1 MELEK
6 KVLHGIYF
14 VTLLLF
20 FNLSFI
26 TGKIDII
33 PLVFCLSSIVLIAY
47 SNFIIRKFYPKGDK
61 FLFLISTLL
70 CQIGIVMIYRL
81 DTRTKN
87 FEIPR
92 FALKQ
97 MTWFTIGIALFMII
111 LFITPKMIRISR
123 YKYIYA
129 SFSLALLMSTLFV
142 GREIK
147 GSKNWIVIGS
157 FSFQPS
163 EIAKFFII
171 LYLASALSKQ
181 ITKRDLIESV
191 IFMLLSIG
199 FLVLEKDLGAALI
212 FFGIYLIMLYIA
224 TSNAKYVGL
233 GLLFFLFGGFIS
245 YFLFNHV
252 RIRVQIWLDPWR
264 YKLDKGYQ
272 ICQSLFA
279 IASGGL
285 FGKGLGLGY
294 PYLIPLAINDFIF
307 SAIAEEFGL
316 IGASAVI
323 ILYLLLVYRGLRTAL
338 YSRDLFSQLVA
349 VGISSMLAFQVFV
362 VIGGVTKM
370 IPMTGITLPFVSYG
384 GSSMLLN
391 FLSLGVLY
399 KISEGR

>member
-20 FNLSFI
+20 LNLSFI

-181 ITKRDLIESV
+181 ITKKDLIESV

>member
-6 KVLHGIYF
+6 KVLHSIYF
-14 VTLLLF
+14 VTFFLF
-20 FNLSFI
+20 FNLCFI
-26 TGKIDII
+26 TEKIDLV
-33 PLVFCLSSIVLIAY
+33 PLIFCLSSIILIAY
-47 SNFIIRKFYPKGDK
+47 SSFIIRKFYPRGDK
-61 FLFLISTLL
+61 FLFLISVLL

-81 DTRTKN
+81 DIKTKN

-92 FALKQ
+92 YALKQ
-97 MTWFTIGIALFMII
+97 MTWFTIGITIFMII
-111 LFITPKMIRISR
+111 LFIAPKMIRISR
-123 YKYIYA
+123 YKYIYIFIA
-129 SFSLALLMSTLFV
+129 LSLLMSTLFI
-142 GREIK
+142 GKEIK
-147 GSKNWIVIGS
+147 GSKNWIVIGT

-181 ITKRDLIESV
+181 INKRDIIETV
-191 IFMLLSIG
+191 IFIFLAIG

-212 FFGIYLIMLYIA
+212 FFGIYLVMLYIA
-224 TSNAKYVGL
+224 TSKAKYVGL
-233 GLLFFLFGGFIS
+233 GLLAFSLGGLLS
-245 YFLFNHV
+245 YFIFNHV
-252 RIRVQIWLDPWR
+252 RIRVQIWLNPWK

-285 FGKGLGLGY
+285 FGRGLGLGY

-316 IGASAVI
+316 IGASALI
-323 ILYLLLVYRGLRTAL
+323 ILYFLLVYRGLRTAI
-338 YSRDLFSQLVA
+338 YSKDNFSQLVA
-349 VGISSMLAFQVFV
+349 VGISSMMAFQVFV

>member
-6 KVLHGIYF
+6 KVLHSIYF
-14 VTLLLF
+14 VTFFLF
-20 FNLSFI
+20 FNLCFI
-26 TGKIDII
+26 TEKIDLV
-33 PLVFCLSSIVLIAY
+33 PLIFCLSSIILIAY
-47 SNFIIRKFYPKGDK
+47 SNFIIRKFYPRGDK
-61 FLFLISTLL
+61 FLFLISVLL

-81 DTRTKN
+81 DIKTKN

-92 FALKQ
+92 YALKQ
-97 MTWFTIGIALFMII
+97 MTWFTIGITIFMII
-111 LFITPKMIRISR
+111 LFIAPKMIRISR
-123 YKYIYA
+123 YKYVYIFIA
-129 SFSLALLMSTLFV
+129 LSLLMSTLFI
-142 GREIK
+142 GKEIK
-147 GSKNWIVIGS
+147 GSKNWIVIGA

-181 ITKRDLIESV
+181 INKRDIIETV
-191 IFMLLSIG
+191 VFTFFAIG

-212 FFGIYLIMLYIA
+212 FFGIYLVMLYIA
-224 TSNAKYVGL
+224 TSDAKYVGL
-233 GLLFFLFGGFIS
+233 GLLAFSLGGLLS
-245 YFLFNHV
+245 YFIFNHV
-252 RIRVQIWLDPWR
+252 RIRVQIWLNPWK

-285 FGKGLGLGY
+285 FGRGLGLGY

-316 IGASAVI
+316 IGASALI
-323 ILYLLLVYRGLRTAL
+323 ILYFLLVYRGLRTAI
-338 YSRDLFSQLVA
+338 YSKDNFSQLVA

>member
-1 MELEK
+1 
-6 KVLHGIYF
+6 
-14 VTLLLF
+14 
-20 FNLSFI
+20 
-26 TGKIDII
+26 
-33 PLVFCLSSIVLIAY
+33 
-47 SNFIIRKFYPKGDK
+47 
-61 FLFLISTLL
+61 
-70 CQIGIVMIYRL
+70 MIYRL

>member
-6 KVLHGIYF
+6 KVLHSIYF
-14 VTLLLF
+14 VTFFLF
-20 FNLSFI
+20 FNLCFI
-26 TGKIDII
+26 TGKIDLI
-33 PLVFCLSSIVLIAY
+33 PLIFCLSSIILISY
-47 SNFIIRKFYPKGDK
+47 SSFIIRKFYPKGDK
-61 FLFLISTLL
+61 FLFLISALL

-81 DTRTKN
+81 DTRTQN

-97 MTWFTIGIALFMII
+97 MTWFTIGITIFMII

-123 YKYIYA
+123 YKYLYIFIA
-129 SFSLALLMSTLFV
+129 LSLLMSTLFI

-181 ITKRDLIESV
+181 INKKDLIETV
-191 IFMLLSIG
+191 IFMFLAIG

-212 FFGIYLIMLYIA
+212 FFGIYLVMLYIA
-224 TSNAKYVGL
+224 TSQGKYVAL
-233 GLLFFLFGGFIS
+233 GLLAFSLGGFIS
-245 YFLFNHV
+245 YFLFSHV
-252 RIRVQIWLDPWR
+252 RIRVQIWLNPWK

-285 FGKGLGLGY
+285 FGRGLGLGY
-294 PYLIPLAINDFIF
+294 PYLIPLALNDFIF

-316 IGASAVI
+316 IGASALI
-323 ILYLLLVYRGLRTAL
+323 ILYILLVYRGLRTAI
-338 YSRDLFSQLVA
+338 YSKDYFSQLVA

>member
-20 FNLSFI
+20 LNLSFI

-87 FEIPR
+87 FEISR

-123 YKYIYA
+123 YKYIYE

-245 YFLFNHV
+245 YFLFSHV

-272 ICQSLFA
+272 LCQSLFA

-338 YSRDLFSQLVA
+338 YSRNLFSQLVA